1 MENKECV
8 KLRSVYD
15 QIALLGKLQVALAL
29 NLADQID
36 LTDTEGDKDGIDLR
50 FDDMFTIG
58 VETVFGD
65 VETIF
70 AEDTLYVDTKRARAL
85 FYVLVCFDQESSKS
99 EIVGWTTVTHV
110 MQSPITMG
118 DDKSPMKAYAVPASK
133 LRPLNELKA
142 RMNLTSQQD
151 GGSNDEYSD

>member
-1 MENKECV
+1 MENTAGV

-15 QIALLGKLQVALAL
+15 QITLLGKMQVALAL

-65 VETIF
+65 VETIV
-70 AEDTLYVDTKRARAL
+70 ADDTLDVDTNHARAL
-85 FYVLVCFDQESSKS
+85 FYVLVCFDQERGKS
-99 EIVGWTTVTHV
+99 EIVGWTTVT
-110 MQSPITMG
+110 
-118 DDKSPMKAYAVPASK
+118 
-133 LRPLNELKA
+133 
-142 RMNLTSQQD
+142 
-151 GGSNDEYSD
+151 